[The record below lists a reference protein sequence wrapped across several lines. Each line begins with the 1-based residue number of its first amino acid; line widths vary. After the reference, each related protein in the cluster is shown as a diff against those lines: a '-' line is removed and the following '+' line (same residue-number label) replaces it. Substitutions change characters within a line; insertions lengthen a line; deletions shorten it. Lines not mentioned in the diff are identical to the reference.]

1 MVIHHFKSNKQSFYT
16 YALLPFCW
24 GLKKKKKKTV
34 SVLLERLLTWDQI
47 TAHVFDEGF
56 TFLPVLKVECQI
68 TAALSRVL

>member
-1 MVIHHFKSNKQSFYT
+1 MVIHHFQSNKQSFF
-16 YALLPFCW
+16 LPMHFY
-24 GLKKKKKKTV
+24 LSVEVKKRKRKKV

-56 TFLPVLKVECQI
+56 AFLPVLKAECQI